1 MTGGGQAL
9 LAAAAPGVLGSDL
22 AACDAWNGAV
32 EAGKAVVCPTLFLIG
47 AADRMTPPGASKGLR
62 PAIAVGRVGTL
73 PSTGPMVLV
82 ERPNKTPA
90 SIAPLPAGGARTGAT
105 IPVA

>member
-22 AACDAWNGAV
+22 AACDAWDGAV

-62 PAIAVGRVGTL
+62 AAIADGRAETL
-73 PSTGPMVLV
+73 PSTGHMVMV
-82 ERPNKTPA
+82 ERPNETTDA
-90 SIAPLPAGGARTGAT
+90 MARFLEGGA
-105 IPVA
+105 